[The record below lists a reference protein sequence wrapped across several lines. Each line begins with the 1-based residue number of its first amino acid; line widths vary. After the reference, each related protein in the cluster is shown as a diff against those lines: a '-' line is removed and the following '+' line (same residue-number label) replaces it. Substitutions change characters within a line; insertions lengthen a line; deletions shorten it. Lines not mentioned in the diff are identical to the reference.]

1 VVCIERACQ
10 AQGDASC
17 LFELLPAEVAGDA
30 PVVAFAPDPALGRQ
44 INLLE
49 ILFDRMPMGIAVFDR
64 DLRIRRFNPT
74 WAEFVTRYSAV
85 SPAQIVP
92 GLGFFELVP
101 DIEAAARPGFERVLL
116 GETVRQDAFRLDVGS
131 IVSYWD
137 AVNSPL
143 TEGGRVVGIVHVTTD
158 VTERV
163 EARLNLERRVEE
175 RTRELATLLQVSHD
189 VNSTLELQPLLEL
202 ILDQLKKVVDYSGAS
217 ILTLEGKDLAVR
229 AYRGPIPGDE
239 ARRIC
244 FPLAGALVNREVI
257 RQQAPLLIA
266 DVRGDA
272 PLARMFRET
281 AGSGLD
287 STFDY
292 VRSWLGVPLLVK
304 GEVLG
309 MLTLDHSQPG
319 FFQERHA
326 DLVLAFANQV
336 AVAMENARLY
346 EQAEKTAV
354 AAERNRLARDL
365 HDAVTQTLFS
375 SSIIAEVLPRIWERD
390 PEEGR
395 RRLQE
400 LRELTRG
407 ALAEMRTLLLELR
420 PSALVEARLAD
431 LLRQLAESITGRARV
446 PVALEVVGEC
456 QLDAEVK
463 IALYRI
469 AQEALNNVAKH
480 AGASAA
486 TLRLSCQPGQVE
498 LQVHDDGLGFDPAK
512 LSPNSLGL
520 GIMRE
525 RAEAIGAALTIES
538 QPMAGTEITVS
549 WRSSN
554 Q

>member
-1 VVCIERACQ
+1 MPVEEKTEAMTEIYQSLLSEEQPGILRFGGARMAMLDIEAGFWGLRRQMEALVGPRLTDSVLQQAGANGGASFARAFAGSAGDAQALRDCIAAYQAAGFGQFEIETLQWPFGYAQDRPIGRALVRAHQAFEAWTMQQHDQAPKSPVCAYTAGVLVGFVNALAGRHDVVCIERACQ
-10 AQGDASC
+10 AQGAASC
-17 LFELLPAEVAGDA
+17 LFELLPADIAGDA
-30 PVVAFAPDPALGRQ
+30 PVIAFAPDPALGRQ

-92 GLGFFELVP
+92 GLAFFELVP

-116 GETVRQDAFRLDVGS
+116 GETVRQDAFRLDVGG

-217 ILTLEGKDLAVR
+217 ILTLEGEDLAVR

-272 PLARMFRET
+272 PLARKFR
-281 AGSGLD
+281 
-287 STFDY
+287 
-292 VRSWLGVPLLVK
+292 
-304 GEVLG
+304 
-309 MLTLDHSQPG
+309 
-319 FFQERHA
+319 
-326 DLVLAFANQV
+326 
-336 AVAMENARLY
+336 
-346 EQAEKTAV
+346 
-354 AAERNRLARDL
+354 
-365 HDAVTQTLFS
+365 
-375 SSIIAEVLPRIWERD
+375 
-390 PEEGR
+390 
-395 RRLQE
+395 
-400 LRELTRG
+400 
-407 ALAEMRTLLLELR
+407 
-420 PSALVEARLAD
+420 
-431 LLRQLAESITGRARV
+431 
-446 PVALEVVGEC
+446 
-456 QLDAEVK
+456 
-463 IALYRI
+463 
-469 AQEALNNVAKH
+469 
-480 AGASAA
+480 
-486 TLRLSCQPGQVE
+486 
-498 LQVHDDGLGFDPAK
+498 
-512 LSPNSLGL
+512 
-520 GIMRE
+520 
-525 RAEAIGAALTIES
+525 
-538 QPMAGTEITVS
+538 
-549 WRSSN
+549 
-554 Q
+554 